1 MFEKTCGK
9 SAVYNKQ
16 HVIFGKTGGNFAV
29 YNKQHIMFE
38 KIGGNFAVYN
48 STSCLK
54 GFEGN
59 LLSQRHIMS
68 EMKRLGWKMEVQW
81 PGKMKSWQ

>member
-1 MFEKTCGK
+1 
-9 SAVYNKQ
+9 
-16 HVIFGKTGGNFAV
+16 
-29 YNKQHIMFE
+29 MFE
-38 KIGGNFAVYN
+38 KIGGHFAVYN

-68 EMKRLGWKMEVQW
+68 EMKRLGRKMEVQW